1 MSSNQ
6 AQAAAPAQVAQLNP
20 AIGVALLAGRVG
32 NARKINGTNGSYWLT
47 LVTMAAPDEFSS
59 PSTVELRSKQKL
71 GDRDDIWRGKV
82 RISGFRRSYKTTDQE
97 TGEQRAVQTADIRLE
112 VISE

>member
-1 MSSNQ
+1 MTPQ
-6 AQAAAPAQVAQLNP
+6 TAQAAAPAQAIGSS
-20 AIGVALLAGRVG
+20 IGVALLTGRLG
-32 NARKINGTNGSYWLT
+32 TARRITGQNGGYVLT

-59 PSTVELRSKQKL
+59 PSTVEVRSKAKL
-71 GDRDDIWRGKV
+71 GERDEIWRGKV
-82 RISGFRRSYKTTDQE
+82 RISGYRRSYKTTDPE